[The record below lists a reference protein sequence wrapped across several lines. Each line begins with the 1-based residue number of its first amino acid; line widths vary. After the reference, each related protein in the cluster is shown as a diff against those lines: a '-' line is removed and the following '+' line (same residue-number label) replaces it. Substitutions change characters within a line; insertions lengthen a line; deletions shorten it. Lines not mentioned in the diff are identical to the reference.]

1 MKLKRILA
9 GVLTG
14 AMMITGIPAFGLEA
28 SLPVYADEPAD
39 STGAAGVT
47 YTNLAAGKA
56 VRTAGTEEGAASNV
70 TDGKADTVW
79 KSADLNKVSPQ
90 YLEIDLQDIRSN
102 IDHIKLNFGTAWD
115 GTYTVYTYENKNGAN
130 TTWHTVKTVGTN
142 GPDGTIA
149 SDAGIAEG
157 RTGNVDTIVR
167 NGANERIVLRRFLRI
182 EFTKANAAAGTH
194 VSVAEV
200 EINGTTSQRIYG
212 PAITVKVPQTGEFA
226 EAAVV
231 KADENNAAYH
241 TNLRDRTVPSA
252 TLLKGGLNNTDDI
265 PVDSIT
271 DDMLLNK
278 GKKDGETG
286 TDYDYEMYYADGTYG
301 FNAQA
306 RTPGSDN
313 KFRAESDKVKII
325 SFQLYLKKPA
335 PDNGDNQSALN
346 IFGNGERYA
355 VQIQKNGIQVYTK
368 DRGANGNGTS
378 WPTDRYAISDSD
390 WNTFIN
396 KWHDVMIVFDGKA
409 SGNAKGRMRIYVDG
423 APGTSNANAITYTDY
438 HSGEANRHFTL
449 GYNEACP
456 RERQAFTSEY
466 GYIARLK
473 FYTNADL
480 EGHVNGAGTDLS
492 DAKTLSD
499 AAVEKINL
507 QTLESAD
514 KANAYKVISN
524 VLQKEEPTLRVT
536 LCPYNRKTI
545 WQKYADNAWTDMA
558 ADETFAD
565 NTKYRAV
572 TTLETDD
579 GYIFDSE
586 CRARVAENM
595 ALDGTAAEGTTLNT
609 VKVES
614 KNRKLV
620 ATTYFNLENGKE
632 DPAVEAAETCSIEE
646 VIIGDESIYLTYD
659 GTDGAT
665 QTETEIDMAEARV
678 GELCADHQD
687 ATADIAYALSGASD
701 GTNENDYVKMEVDEA
716 TKKIKLTPK
725 KVSKKALGYEPIS
738 ITVTA
743 TLKDASGNVI
753 TEVGGSDPIAETGT
767 IQIFIDGKKSDQVI
781 DVAPA
786 VTVQSPKAGEFPQ
799 VAELA
804 IPGTAKH
811 FEDIDDRMNPAAQL
825 DALTQ
830 DYIRTNPYIKEGTVS
845 GGSEPKDPTEQW
857 ISQWNNTPVIKNIQ
871 GVWGFNAI
879 GQTPGDTNK
888 FDVFGNDIKLVSF
901 KLFLKKWPTRDNT
914 QTNGNPTAVDV
925 YGKGNKYAFQVTSDQ
940 TLFMFMEAQNGSW
953 PTEVYTPENKADFL
967 NKWHNIFMVVDG
979 KGWQRLY
986 VDGKPS
992 STRGGNNNQGSAYA
1006 KDPTGY
1012 ARKPFTLG
1020 YNSKSN
1026 NPNWYRNIFTE
1037 EYGYIADFEFYSD
1050 KNYDNITNG
1059 AGTDIS
1065 DAQILDEQ
1073 LTENINLQQLES
1085 KYGDD
1090 VGIVLTNMLQESNSA
1105 ATITATPYVAKT
1117 NWSQETSKG
1126 SNKFE
1131 LIDKKNPTAF
1141 GYAARYRSTTTLTA
1155 YDGFTFKNDE
1165 SFTNAVKEKFVTEGG
1180 ADAEQ
1185 IEVTVGPNAAKEAN
1199 KVLTITATYGKTEEA
1214 PCTCEIEVV
1223 TPPAPVEV
1231 EIPEDA
1237 DTATADLPAVS
1248 EDDVAITCLKEDH
1261 PVAGRRIQFDWAVAE
1276 GSEDKIEINAEN
1288 KLVAKKAGTA
1298 ALKLTATLQVQNE
1311 DSQWV
1316 TYQNG
1321 EGEDVTTT
1329 INVTVTVTKAGAAA
1343 QEDLEALEGAADQAD
1358 ADYPESVK
1366 DDYTEAAWNA
1376 LQDAITAARE
1386 LASNPNATAAQVTAA
1401 AENLQNA
1408 ISALANAKSPKGL
1421 AKDAL
1426 KAVLDNAELKA
1437 LIEGNNSD
1445 KKYTAESYKALTD
1458 AYTAAQNGLTTAD
1471 AATLGALKTAL
1482 ETAWKSGL
1490 KEAQAGPGGNNGG
1503 SGVKDGEILTGADGS
1518 KYQVASAK
1526 DKTVIITKGVDAKT
1540 IKVGPTVALKGD
1552 TYKVIGIGNS
1562 AFAGLRK
1569 ATKVVINGNVT
1580 SIGDKAFAKS
1590 KKIKNVTIGADVT
1603 KIGKQAFMNCT
1614 KLSKV
1619 ILKGTGLTNKSF
1631 GKKAFSKTAKKV
1643 AVKWGKVKG
1652 KQRTQLKKALKKA
1665 GMKVK

>member
-1 MKLKRILA
+1 
-9 GVLTG
+9 
-14 AMMITGIPAFGLEA
+14 
-28 SLPVYADEPAD
+28 
-39 STGAAGVT
+39 
-47 YTNLAAGKA
+47 
-56 VRTAGTEEGAASNV
+56 
-70 TDGKADTVW
+70 
-79 KSADLNKVSPQ
+79 
-90 YLEIDLQDIRSN
+90 
-102 IDHIKLNFGTAWD
+102 
-115 GTYTVYTYENKNGAN
+115 
-130 TTWHTVKTVGTN
+130 
-142 GPDGTIA
+142 
-149 SDAGIAEG
+149 
-157 RTGNVDTIVR
+157 
-167 NGANERIVLRRFLRI
+167 
-182 EFTKANAAAGTH
+182 
-194 VSVAEV
+194 
-200 EINGTTSQRIYG
+200 
-212 PAITVKVPQTGEFA
+212 
-226 EAAVV
+226 
-231 KADENNAAYH
+231 
-241 TNLRDRTVPSA
+241 
-252 TLLKGGLNNTDDI
+252 
-265 PVDSIT
+265 
-271 DDMLLNK
+271 
-278 GKKDGETG
+278 
-286 TDYDYEMYYADGTYG
+286 
-301 FNAQA
+301 
-306 RTPGSDN
+306 
-313 KFRAESDKVKII
+313 
-325 SFQLYLKKPA
+325 
-335 PDNGDNQSALN
+335 
-346 IFGNGERYA
+346 
-355 VQIQKNGIQVYTK
+355 
-368 DRGANGNGTS
+368 
-378 WPTDRYAISDSD
+378 
-390 WNTFIN
+390 
-396 KWHDVMIVFDGKA
+396 
-409 SGNAKGRMRIYVDG
+409 
-423 APGTSNANAITYTDY
+423 
-438 HSGEANRHFTL
+438 
-449 GYNEACP
+449 
-456 RERQAFTSEY
+456 
-466 GYIARLK
+466 
-473 FYTNADL
+473 
-480 EGHVNGAGTDLS
+480 
-492 DAKTLSD
+492 
-499 AAVEKINL
+499 
-507 QTLESAD
+507 
-514 KANAYKVISN
+514 
-524 VLQKEEPTLRVT
+524 
-536 LCPYNRKTI
+536 
-545 WQKYADNAWTDMA
+545 
-558 ADETFAD
+558 
-565 NTKYRAV
+565 
-572 TTLETDD
+572 
-579 GYIFDSE
+579 
-586 CRARVAENM
+586 
-595 ALDGTAAEGTTLNT
+595 
-609 VKVES
+609 
-614 KNRKLV
+614 
-620 ATTYFNLENGKE
+620 
-632 DPAVEAAETCSIEE
+632 
-646 VIIGDESIYLTYD
+646 
-659 GTDGAT
+659 
-665 QTETEIDMAEARV
+665 
-678 GELCADHQD
+678 
-687 ATADIAYALSGASD
+687 
-701 GTNENDYVKMEVDEA
+701 
-716 TKKIKLTPK
+716 
-725 KVSKKALGYEPIS
+725 
-738 ITVTA
+738 VTA
-743 TLKDASGNVI
+743 TLKDADGNTI
-753 TEVGGSDPIAETGT
+753 TEAGGSDPIAETGT
-767 IQIFIDGKKSDQVI
+767 IQIFIDGKKSDQEI

-857 ISQWNNTPVIKNIQ
+857 ISRWNNTPVIKNIQ

-953 PTEVYTPENKADFL
+953 PTEIYTPENKADFL

-1006 KDPTGY
+1006 KETTGY

-1065 DAQILDEQ
+1065 DAQILDAQ
-1073 LTENINLQQLES
+1073 LTENINLQQLEN

-1126 SNKFE
+1126 SNEFE

-1165 SFTNAVKEKFVTEGG
+1165 SFTEAVKAKFVTEGG
-1180 ADAEQ
+1180 ADADQ
-1185 IEVTVGPNAAKEAN
+1185 IEVTVGPNAANEEN
-1199 KVLTITATYGKTEEA
+1199 KVLTITATYGETEEA

-1261 PVAGRRIQFDWAVAE
+1261 PVEGRHIQFDWAVAE
-1276 GSEDKIEINAEN
+1276 GSEDKIEINSDK
-1288 KLVAKKAGTA
+1288 KLVAKQSG
-1298 ALKLTATLQVQNE
+1298 TATLNVTATFQVKNGE
-1311 DSQWV
+1311 NQWV

-1329 INVTVTVTKAGAAA
+1329 INVTVTVTKAGAAT

-1358 ADYPESVK
+1358 EDYPESVK

-1376 LQDAITAARE
+1376 FQAAITAARE

-1562 AFAGLRK
+1562 AFAGLKK